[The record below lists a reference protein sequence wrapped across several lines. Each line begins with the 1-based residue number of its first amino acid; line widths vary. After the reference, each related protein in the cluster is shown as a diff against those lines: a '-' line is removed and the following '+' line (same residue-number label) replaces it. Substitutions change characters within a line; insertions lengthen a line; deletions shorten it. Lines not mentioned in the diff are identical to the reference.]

1 MLLVLDMNKK
11 TIFQES
17 IDLQL
22 KAKEIGLDWLEVNGV
37 VNKLYEEAN
46 EVVEA
51 IASGDKLTIKE
62 ELGDLFFTLL
72 CLSRHLEQCPE
83 EILTLANKK
92 FESRYTKV
100 LNHLSKTGKSY
111 ADPEEMEKIWQ
122 IIKKQ
127 T

>member
-1 MLLVLDMNKK
+1 MNKK

-22 KAKEIGLDWLEVNGV
+22 KAKEIGLDWLEVDGV
-37 VNKLYEEAN
+37 INKLSEETD
-46 EVVEA
+46 EVIEA
-51 IASGDKLTIKE
+51 IKSGDRSAIKE

-83 EILTLANKK
+83 EILTSANKK

-100 LNHLSKTGKSY
+100 LNHLNMMDKKY
-111 ADPEEMEKIWQ
+111 ADPEEMEQIWQ
-122 IIKKQ
+122 IIKKKI
-127 T
+127 

>member
-1 MLLVLDMNKK
+1 MSKK

-22 KAKEIGLDWLEVNGV
+22 KARAIGLDWLDVDGV
-37 VNKLYEEAN
+37 INKLNEETR
-46 EVVEA
+46 EVIEA
-51 IASGDKLTIKE
+51 INSGESIAIKE
-62 ELGDLFFTLL
+62 ELGDLLFTFL
-72 CLSRHLEQCPE
+72 CLSRHLEISPE
-83 EILTLANKK
+83 EILDLANKK

-100 LNHLSKTGKSY
+100 LNHLDKINKNY
-111 ADPEEMEKIWQ
+111 AGPEEMEKIWR

>member
-1 MLLVLDMNKK
+1 MNKK

-22 KAKEIGLDWLEVNGV
+22 KAKEIGLDWLEVDGV
-37 VNKLYEEAN
+37 INKLSEETD
-46 EVVEA
+46 EVIEA
-51 IASGDKLTIKE
+51 ITTGDRLAIKE

-83 EILTLANKK
+83 EILTSANKK

-100 LNHLSKTGKSY
+100 LNHLNKMDKNY
-111 ADPEEMEKIWQ
+111 ADPEEMEQIWQ

>member
-1 MLLVLDMNKK
+1 MNKK

-22 KAKEIGLDWLEVNGV
+22 KAKEIGLDWLEVDGV
-37 VNKLYEEAN
+37 INKLSEETD
-46 EVVEA
+46 EVIEA
-51 IASGDKLTIKE
+51 ITTGDRSAIKE

-83 EILTLANKK
+83 EILTSANKK

-100 LNHLSKTGKSY
+100 LNHLTKMDKNY
-111 ADPEEMEKIWQ
+111 AGPKEMEQIWQ

>member
-1 MLLVLDMNKK
+1 MSKK

-22 KAKEIGLDWLEVNGV
+22 KARAIGLDWLDVDGV
-37 VNKLYEEAN
+37 INKLNEETR
-46 EVVEA
+46 EVIEA
-51 IASGDKLTIKE
+51 INSGESIAIKE
-62 ELGDLFFTLL
+62 ELGDLLFTFL
-72 CLSRHLEQCPE
+72 CLSRHLEISPD
-83 EILTLANKK
+83 EILDLANKK

-100 LNHLSKTGKSY
+100 LNHLDKINKNY
-111 ADPEEMEKIWQ
+111 AGPEEMEKIWR